1 MRLFL
6 DANLIFAA
14 CWKPEGGVSKL
25 FELAKL
31 DVCSLFTS
39 EYALTEARKNLQNKK
54 PEALSQLELFLPQLE
69 VLENPEGVWV
79 EQADTTGLPLKDTP
93 ILAAALQH
101 KLDGLVTGDLQHF
114 SQLLGKTVLGVEV
127 FTPAAAIA
135 KLIEEA

>member
-6 DANLIFAA
+6 DANVIFAA
-14 CWKPEGGVSKL
+14 CWKPEG
-25 FELAKL
+25 
-31 DVCSLFTS
+31 
-39 EYALTEARKNLQNKK
+39 
-54 PEALSQLELFLPQLE
+54 
-69 VLENPEGVWV
+69 VWV
-79 EQADTTGLPLKDTP
+79 EQAETTGLPLKDTP

-101 KLDGLVTGDLQHF
+101 KLDGLVTGDLKHF